1 MPSKIHRNASVF
13 GEVSSNIHKRFAR
26 YKRNT
31 RRLARIDL
39 YKNLKTKSG
48 KDILFYNFN
57 YEYMYV
63 GFGYSSAIEDHIEIV
78 LSDQLTIKGEI
89 EYEKDNNIND
99 GKVAVLYR
107 VTNLHEL
114 LTNKEFRP
122 LLEKWVKSYR
132 DYCVELER
140 NMKHK
145 EKSNEDELDEMEYI
159 WGGNENA

>member
-1 MPSKIHRNASVF
+1 M
-13 GEVSSNIHKRFAR
+13 
-26 YKRNT
+26 
-31 RRLARIDL
+31 
-39 YKNLKTKSG
+39 
-48 KDILFYNFN
+48 
-57 YEYMYV
+57 
-63 GFGYSSAIEDHIEIV
+63 
-78 LSDQLTIKGEI
+78 TIKGEI

-114 LTNKEFRP
+114 LTNDAFRP

-132 DYCVELER
+132 DYCAELER

-159 WGGNENA
+159 WGGNEDA

>member
-1 MPSKIHRNASVF
+1 MDKNGIKI
-13 GEVSSNIHKRFAR
+13 
-26 YKRNT
+26 
-31 RRLARIDL
+31 
-39 YKNLKTKSG
+39 
-48 KDILFYNFN
+48 
-57 YEYMYV
+57 
-63 GFGYSSAIEDHIEIV
+63 
-78 LSDQLTIKGEI
+78 
-89 EYEKDNNIND
+89 DNHIND